1 MILQVS
7 NFGWIQLDPA
17 SYLSWGPSWSGIP
30 MDHLGSSKS
39 GSVSWML
46 VED

>member
-17 SYLSWGPSWSGIP
+17 SYLSWAPSWSGIP